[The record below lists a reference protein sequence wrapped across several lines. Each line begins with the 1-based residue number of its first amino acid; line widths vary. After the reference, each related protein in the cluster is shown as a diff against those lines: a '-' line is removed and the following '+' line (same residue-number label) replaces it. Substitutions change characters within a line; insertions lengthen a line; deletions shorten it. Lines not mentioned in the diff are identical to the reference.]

1 MIVSRSDEIVNILRF
16 FLPNDCI
23 RYILQIESSE
33 NYKDSLEYWI
43 YNYFNNKKV
52 YIYSKND
59 IVINLH
65 SQIIRMNGDL
75 EKIKEEN
82 EQIKLIEEQNKL
94 WADAWMRGTRF

>member
-1 MIVSRSDEIVNILRF
+1 MILSRSDEIVNILRF

-23 RYILQIESSE
+23 RYILKIESSE

-43 YNYFNNKKV
+43 YNYLNNKRV
-52 YIYSKND
+52 YVYSKND

-82 EQIKLIEEQNKL
+82 EQIKLLEEQNQL

>member
-1 MIVSRSDEIVNILRF
+1 MILSRSDEIKRTLRF

-23 RYILQIESSE
+23 RYILKIESSE
-33 NYKDSLEYWI
+33 NYKESLEYWI
-43 YNYFNNKKV
+43 YNYLNNKRV

>member
-1 MIVSRSDEIVNILRF
+1 MILSRSNEIHNIFRF

-23 RYILQIESSE
+23 RYILKIESSE

-43 YNYFNNKKV
+43 HIFLTKRV
-52 YIYSKND
+52 YIYSKNE

-75 EKIKEEN
+75 QKIKEEN
-82 EQIKLIEEQNKL
+82 EQIKILEENNKL
-94 WADAWMRGTRF
+94 WADAWMGGTRF

>member
-1 MIVSRSDEIVNILRF
+1 MILSRSDEIKNILRF
-16 FLPNDCI
+16 FLNDECI
-23 RYILQIESSE
+23 RYILKIEKSE

-43 YNYFNNKKV
+43 YIFLSKRRNF
-52 YIYSKND
+52 IYSKND

-82 EQIKLIEEQNKL
+82 EQIKLIEEHNKL

>member
-1 MIVSRSDEIVNILRF
+1 MILSRSDEIVNILRF
-16 FLPNDCI
+16 FLNDECI
-23 RYILQIESSE
+23 RYILKIESSE

-43 YNYFNNKKV
+43 YNYFNNKRV

>member
-1 MIVSRSDEIVNILRF
+1 MILSRSDEIVNILRF

-43 YNYFNNKKV
+43 YNYFNNKRV

-94 WADAWMRGTRF
+94 WADAWMRGARF

>member
-1 MIVSRSDEIVNILRF
+1 MILSRCDEIVNIFRF
-16 FLPNDCI
+16 FLNDECI
-23 RYILQIESSE
+23 RYILKIESSE
-33 NYKDSLEYWI
+33 NYKESLEYWI
-43 YNYFNNKKV
+43 YNYLNNKRV

-82 EQIKLIEEQNKL
+82 EQIKLLEEQNKL

>member
-1 MIVSRSDEIVNILRF
+1 MILSRCDEIVNILSF

-23 RYILQIESSE
+23 KYILKIESSE

-43 YNYFNNKKV
+43 RIFLTKRV

-82 EQIKLIEEQNKL
+82 EQIKLLEEQNKL

>member
-1 MIVSRSDEIVNILRF
+1 MIISRSNEIVNILRF
-16 FLPNDCI
+16 FLNDECI
-23 RYILQIESSE
+23 RYILQIEKSE
-33 NYKDSLEYWI
+33 DYKDSLEYWI
-43 YNYFNNKKV
+43 FIFLTKRRNF
-52 YIYSKND
+52 IYSKND

-82 EQIKLIEEQNKL
+82 EQIKLIEENNKL

>member
-1 MIVSRSDEIVNILRF
+1 MILSRSDEIKNILRF
-16 FLPNDCI
+16 FLNDECI
-23 RYILQIESSE
+23 RYILKIEKSE

-43 YNYFNNKKV
+43 YNYFNNKRV
-52 YIYSKND
+52 YVYSKND

>member
-43 YNYFNNKKV
+43 YNYLNNKRV

-82 EQIKLIEEQNKL
+82 EQIKLLEEQNKL

>member
-1 MIVSRSDEIVNILRF
+1 MIVSRSDEIVNIFRF

-43 YNYFNNKKV
+43 YNYLNNKRV

>member
-16 FLPNDCI
+16 FLPNECI

-43 YNYFNNKKV
+43 YNHLNNKRV
-52 YIYSKND
+52 YVYSKND

>member
-1 MIVSRSDEIVNILRF
+1 MILSRSDEIKRTLRF

-23 RYILQIESSE
+23 KYILQIESSE
-33 NYKDSLEYWI
+33 NYKESLEYWLYI
-43 YNYFNNKKV
+43 FFSKRKNF
-52 YIYSKND
+52 IYSKND

>member
-1 MIVSRSDEIVNILRF
+1 MILSRSDEIVNILRF

-43 YNYFNNKKV
+43 YNYFNNKRV
-52 YIYSKND
+52 YVYSKND

-65 SQIIRMNGDL
+65 SQIIRTNGDL

-82 EQIKLIEEQNKL
+82 EQIKLLEEQNKL

>member
-1 MIVSRSDEIVNILRF
+1 MILSRSNEIHNIFRF

-43 YNYFNNKKV
+43 FIFLTKRRNF
-52 YIYSKND
+52 IYSKND

-82 EQIKLIEEQNKL
+82 EQIKLLEEQNKL

>member
-1 MIVSRSDEIVNILRF
+1 MIVSRSDEIVNILTF

-23 RYILQIESSE
+23 KYILKIESSE

-82 EQIKLIEEQNKL
+82 EQIKLLEEQNKL

>member
-1 MIVSRSDEIVNILRF
+1 MIISRSNEIVNILRF
-16 FLPNDCI
+16 FLNDECI
-23 RYILQIESSE
+23 RYILQIEKSE
-33 NYKDSLEYWI
+33 DYKDSLEYWI
-43 YNYFNNKKV
+43 FIFLTKRRNF
-52 YIYSKND
+52 IYSKND

-82 EQIKLIEEQNKL
+82 EQIKLIEENNKF

>member
-1 MIVSRSDEIVNILRF
+1 MILSRSDEIVNILRF

-43 YNYFNNKKV
+43 YNYFNNKRV

>member
-23 RYILQIESSE
+23 RYILKIESSE
-33 NYKDSLEYWI
+33 IYKDSLEYWI
-43 YNYFNNKKV
+43 YNYFNNKRV
-52 YIYSKND
+52 YVYSKND

-75 EKIKEEN
+75 DKIKEEN
-82 EQIKLIEEQNKL
+82 EQIKLIEEQNKI